1 MSHYFDE
8 DPSVESDVRR
18 IDVTVGSISFSL
30 DTDTGV
36 FSHGR
41 LDAATALLLNG
52 APPPPA
58 TGAMLDLGCGAGP
71 IAMTLAIMR
80 PDSSVWAVDV
90 NRRARELTESNAR
103 RLGLANV
110 RVSAPEDV
118 PAELRFATIWSNPPV
133 RIGKTAMRNLLAE
146 WLDRLEGNGSAELV
160 VSKHLGSDS
169 LADWLRN
176 RGHTVERVA
185 SRRGFRLLSVAGR
198 PRS

>member
-169 LADWLRN
+169 LADWLRD

-185 SRRGFRLLSVAGR
+185 SRNGFRLLSVAGR

>member
-58 TGAMLDLGCGAGP
+58 TGAM
-71 IAMTLAIMR
+71 
-80 PDSSVWAVDV
+80 
-90 NRRARELTESNAR
+90 
-103 RLGLANV
+103 
-110 RVSAPEDV
+110 
-118 PAELRFATIWSNPPV
+118 
-133 RIGKTAMRNLLAE
+133 
-146 WLDRLEGNGSAELV
+146 
-160 VSKHLGSDS
+160 
-169 LADWLRN
+169 
-176 RGHTVERVA
+176 
-185 SRRGFRLLSVAGR
+185 
-198 PRS
+198 